1 MTSFLNR
8 HAIIFIF
15 PFLDVLLNVVN
26 YAYHLLLARELSS
39 VDYGLLNAY
48 LALLGLL
55 LIIGSALQWT
65 VTRDLSQRLDNQ
77 YRHLRF
83 RLLLYTG
90 FILFILMYVLPFI
103 LPFTK
108 INLLLIAFTIL
119 IHILLSFR
127 RGILQAEE
135 RFYALNLSY
144 YVESVVKVAATWLF
158 LRYTDVTLAL
168 VFILIG
174 MLMAYLISL
183 VQVPFPKSAGTMRWH
198 GLTHMI
204 HTQVVM
210 TLFFTLDSL
219 LVTRFFPTLAG
230 DYSVALR
237 FGQLLLFVALSLSQ
251 LLLPRLSSLNQS
263 KSFVAWE
270 RKLYI
275 GILIGLSCSVL
286 FYFTAIPYIIPILF
300 GEGYEQAGQY
310 VKYMALIYS
319 GITLIQYEALV
330 QFSLHRTSY
339 LKWYWGTLVLLIL
352 ALLLFRQTIEIWL
365 TAQVVVFLTSAI
377 FLRFILRRYRVP
389 TTTPG
394 GHDA

>member
-8 HAIIFIF
+8 HAVILIF
-15 PFLDVLLNVVN
+15 PLLDVLLNVVN

-65 VTRDLSQRLDNQ
+65 VTRDLSQQLTNQ
-77 YRHLRF
+77 YRQLRL

-90 FILFILMYVLPFI
+90 IILLILMYVLPFI

-108 INLLLIAFTIL
+108 INLLLLTLTIL

-127 RGILQAEE
+127 RGVLQAEE
-135 RFYALNLSY
+135 RFYALNFSY
-144 YVESVVKVAATWLF
+144 YVESVVKVAATWIF
-158 LRYTDVTLAL
+158 LSYTDVTLAL
-168 VFILIG
+168 LFILLG
-174 MLMAYLISL
+174 MTLAYFSSL
-183 VQVPFPKSAGTMRWH
+183 VQTSFPISFGRTKWH

-263 KSFVAWE
+263 DTFVEWE
-270 RKLYI
+270 RKLYF
-275 GILIGLSCSVL
+275 LIVGGLACSVL
-286 FYFTAIPYIIPILF
+286 FYFLAVPYLIPILF
-300 GEGYEQAGQY
+300 GDGYEQSGQY
-310 VKYMALIYS
+310 VKYMALVYA

-330 QFSLHRTSY
+330 QFSLHRTGY
-339 LKWYWGTLVLLIL
+339 LKWYWGILVVLVLS
-352 ALLLFRQTIEIWL
+352 LLLFRQTIEIWL
-365 TAQVVVFLTSAI
+365 TAQVIVFLASAV
-377 FLRFILRRYRVP
+377 FLRLILQKHRVP
-389 TTTPG
+389 TTTLKEE
-394 GHDA
+394 DE